1 MVFSHKGISM
11 HVGSWLSGKPIKQQ
25 DMITVYTTI
34 DNLKL
39 NKEVQVKSYKELN
52 ESFVEWINKRS
63 IELIKGRTFAEIK
76 FAQIMKD
83 QTNEIIEQAF
93 FKIDEKSYFLDF
105 FMPDR
110 NIAFEINGGVHANKE
125 QEKHD
130 WDRDIDFKKIGITT
144 IRLSNRDVYRKD
156 IKQRLNTYFKQAID
170 GKYDSSEFYCI
181 PNVNKYNGK
190 MTINQKGITLA
201 IKRLRRVHDGSSVL
215 IKTDMSYLICVL
227 NGLDTSKYD
236 NKEYLDEYYCLL
248 KNKNLF
254 VRVIY
259 LGDYRKT
266 WYMLHQKMKKA
277 IDDIKGKCFD
287 EEIVIKGADAKN
299 VNDKAK

>member
-1 MVFSHKGISM
+1 
-11 HVGSWLSGKPIKQQ
+11 
-25 DMITVYTTI
+25 MITVYTTI

-39 NKEVQVKSYKELN
+39 DKEVQVKSYKELN

-93 FKIDEKSYFLDF
+93 FKIGKNSYFLDF
-105 FMPDR
+105 FMPDF
-110 NIAFEINGGVHANKE
+110 NIAFEINGGVHSNKD

-201 IKRLRRVHDGSSVL
+201 IKRLRRVPDGSSVL

-236 NKEYLDEYYCLL
+236 NKEYLDEYYGLL
-248 KNKNLF
+248 KNKNLH
-254 VRVIY
+254 VNVIY
-259 LGDYRKT
+259 YGDYKRT
-266 WYMLHQKMKKA
+266 WYMLHKKMKEAYENTLSKH
-277 IDDIKGKCFD
+277 FD
-287 EEIVIKGADAKN
+287 KEIVIKGADAKK

>member
-1 MVFSHKGISM
+1 M

>member
-1 MVFSHKGISM
+1 M

-25 DMITVYTTI
+25 DMITVYTTV

-39 NKEVQVKSYKELN
+39 NKDVQVKSYKELN
-52 ESFVEWINKRS
+52 ESFVEWIEKRCF
-63 IELIKGRTFAEIK
+63 ELIKGKTFAEIK

-83 QTNEIIEQAF
+83 QPNEIIEQAF
-93 FKIDEKSYFLDF
+93 FKIGEKSYFLDF

-130 WDRDIDFKKIGITT
+130 WDRDIYFKKIGITT

-156 IKQRLNTYFKQAID
+156 IKQRLNDLFRQAIE
-170 GKYDSSEFYCI
+170 GKYDFSEFYCT
-181 PNVNKYNGK
+181 PNINKYNGK

-201 IKRLRRVHDGSSVL
+201 IKKLKRVPDGSSIL

-227 NGLDTSKYD
+227 NGLDTSKYE
-236 NKEYLDEYYCLL
+236 NKEYLDDYYNLL

-259 LGDYRKT
+259 FGDYKKT
-266 WYMLHQKMKKA
+266 WYMLHKKMKKA
-277 IDDIKGKCFD
+277 IDDIDGKRFD
-287 EEIVIKGADAKN
+287 KEIVIKGVDAKKI
-299 VNDKAK
+299 NDKAK

>member
-1 MVFSHKGISM
+1 M

-25 DMITVYTTI
+25 DMITVYTTVE
-34 DNLKL
+34 NLKL
-39 NKEVQVKSYKELN
+39 NKDVQVKSYKELN
-52 ESFVEWINKRS
+52 ESFVEWIDKRS
-63 IELIKGRTFAEIK
+63 IELIKGKTFAEIK

-83 QTNEIIEQAF
+83 QPNEIIEQAF
-93 FKIDEKSYFLDF
+93 FKIGEKSYFLDF

-130 WDRDIDFKKIGITT
+130 WDRDIYFNKIGITT

-156 IKQRLNTYFKQAID
+156 IKQRLNDLFRQAIE
-170 GKYDSSEFYCI
+170 GKYDFSEFYCI

-201 IKRLRRVHDGSSVL
+201 IKKLSLVPDGSSVL

-227 NGLDTSKYD
+227 NGLDTSKYE
-236 NKEYLDEYYCLL
+236 NKEYLDDYYNLL

>member
-1 MVFSHKGISM
+1 
-11 HVGSWLSGKPIKQQ
+11 
-25 DMITVYTTI
+25 MITVYTTVE
-34 DNLKL
+34 NLKL
-39 NKEVQVKSYKELN
+39 NKDVQVKSYKELN
-52 ESFVEWINKRS
+52 ESFVEWIDKRS
-63 IELIKGRTFAEIK
+63 IELIKGKTFAEIK

-83 QTNEIIEQAF
+83 QPNEIIEQAF
-93 FKIDEKSYFLDF
+93 FKIGEKSYFLDF

-130 WDRDIDFKKIGITT
+130 WDRDIYFNKIGITT
-144 IRLSNRDVYRKD
+144 IRLSNRYVYRKD
-156 IKQRLNTYFKQAID
+156 IKQRLNDLFRQAIE
-170 GKYDSSEFYCI
+170 GKYDFSEFYCI

-201 IKRLRRVHDGSSVL
+201 IKKLSLVPDGSSVL

-227 NGLDTSKYD
+227 NGLDTSKYE
-236 NKEYLDEYYCLL
+236 NKEYLDDYYNLL

>member
-1 MVFSHKGISM
+1 M

-25 DMITVYTTI
+25 DMITVYTTV

-39 NKEVQVKSYKELN
+39 NKDVQVKSYKELN
-52 ESFVEWINKRS
+52 ESFVEWIDKRS
-63 IELIKGRTFAEIK
+63 FELIKGKTFAEIK

-83 QTNEIIEQAF
+83 QPNEIIEQAF
-93 FKIDEKSYFLDF
+93 FKIGEKSYFLDF
-105 FMPDR
+105 FMPDH

-130 WDRDIDFKKIGITT
+130 WDRDIYFKKIGITT

-156 IKQRLNTYFKQAID
+156 IKQRLNDLFRQAIE
-170 GKYDSSEFYCI
+170 GKYDFSEFYCT
-181 PNVNKYNGK
+181 PNINKYNGK

-201 IKRLRRVHDGSSVL
+201 IKKLKRVPDGSSIL

-227 NGLDTSKYD
+227 NGLDTSKYE
-236 NKEYLDEYYCLL
+236 NKEYLDDYYNLL

-254 VRVIY
+254 VIVIY
-259 LGDYRKT
+259 FGDYKKT
-266 WYMLHQKMKKA
+266 WYMLHKKMKKA
-277 IDDIKGKCFD
+277 IDDIDGKRFD
-287 EEIVIKGADAKN
+287 KEIVIKGVDAKKI
-299 VNDKAK
+299 NDKAK

>member
-1 MVFSHKGISM
+1 M

-25 DMITVYTTI
+25 DMITVYTTV

-39 NKEVQVKSYKELN
+39 NKDVQVKSYKELN
-52 ESFVEWINKRS
+52 ESFVEWIDKRCF
-63 IELIKGRTFAEIK
+63 ELIKGKTFAEIK

-83 QTNEIIEQAF
+83 QPNEIIEQAF
-93 FKIDEKSYFLDF
+93 FKIGEKSYFLDF

-130 WDRDIDFKKIGITT
+130 WDRDIYFKKIGITT

-156 IKQRLNTYFKQAID
+156 IKQRLNDLFRQAIE
-170 GKYDSSEFYCI
+170 GKYDFSEFYCT
-181 PNVNKYNGK
+181 PNINKYNGK

-201 IKRLRRVHDGSSVL
+201 IKKLKRVPDGSSIL

-227 NGLDTSKYD
+227 NGLDTSKYE
-236 NKEYLDEYYCLL
+236 NKEYLDDYYNLL

-259 LGDYRKT
+259 FGDYKKT
-266 WYMLHQKMKKA
+266 WYMLHKKMKKA
-277 IDDIKGKCFD
+277 IDDIDGKRFD
-287 EEIVIKGADAKN
+287 KEIVIKGVDAKKI
-299 VNDKAK
+299 NDKAK